1 MPTSQDETRDE
12 TERLRELHEDYAWQ
26 VNAAIGEG
34 REDLIARLSDD
45 YLRKAMQMM
54 AGERLLTGEA
64 VAPVDLGPRPRTAR
78 HRILSWARWWRRR
91 R

>member
-1 MPTSQDETRDE
+1 MPTYKDE

-34 REDLIARLSDD
+34 REDLVKRLSDE
-45 YLRKAMQMM
+45 YLIKAMQMM
-54 AGERLLTGEA
+54 AGERLLTGERS
-64 VAPVDLGPRPRTAR
+64 APANLRSQPRGAR
-78 HRILSWARWWRRR
+78 IFSRAWWRRR

>member
-1 MPTSQDETRDE
+1 MPTYKDE
-12 TERLRELHEDYAWQ
+12 TERLRELHEDYAWR

-34 REDLIARLSDD
+34 RDDLVKRLSDE

-54 AGERLLTGEA
+54 TGERLLPDQASATASIGS
-64 VAPVDLGPRPRTAR
+64 RPRGAR
-78 HRILSWARWWRRR
+78 LLSRAQWWRRR

>member
-34 REDLIARLSDD
+34 REDIVKRLSDE
-45 YLRKAMQMM
+45 YLFKAMQMM
-54 AGERLLTGEA
+54 AGERLFTGQGS
-64 VAPVDLGPRPRTAR
+64 APASLRSRSRGA
-78 HRILSWARWWRRR
+78 RILSRARWWRRR